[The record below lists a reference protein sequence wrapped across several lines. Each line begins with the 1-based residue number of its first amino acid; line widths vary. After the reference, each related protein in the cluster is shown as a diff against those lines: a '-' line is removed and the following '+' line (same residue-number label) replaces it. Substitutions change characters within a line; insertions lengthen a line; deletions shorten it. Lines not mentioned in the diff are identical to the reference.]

1 MDNIG
6 ARIHNTREPW
16 SSNYPV
22 PSQVSSRQAHFS
34 ENNPEEVATLMC
46 MFEISCVVH
55 WSIIVPFRLLATD
68 TAAVDDANDFTLEN
82 GYDLRP
88 RTLSRHTELMVGIT
102 YYNEEKALLCRTLH
116 SAIEACRKIQSLKKS
131 DFWGKGGPTWQK
143 LVICIIFDGLAAA
156 DPGALD
162 SLAAMG
168 LFQRGLMKTHAN
180 GESVS
185 THLVS

>member
-1 MDNIG
+1 
-6 ARIHNTREPW
+6 
-16 SSNYPV
+16 
-22 PSQVSSRQAHFS
+22 
-34 ENNPEEVATLMC
+34 MC

-116 SAIEACRKIQSLKKS
+116 SAIEEIGRAH
-131 DFWGKGGPTWQK
+131 
-143 LVICIIFDGLAAA
+143 V
-156 DPGALD
+156 
-162 SLAAMG
+162 
-168 LFQRGLMKTHAN
+168 
-180 GESVS
+180 
-185 THLVS
+185 